1 MRKEKI
7 GVSEISVQGLEKN
20 RMDKI
25 QSMFEK
31 EVTGSRNVPGKSC
44 NVALHKYQL
53 PNVRDENLLHGD
65 VKYE

>member
-1 MRKEKI
+1 LHGENRKARRRND
-7 GVSEISVQGLEKN
+7 GRN
-20 RMDKI
+20 PMDKI